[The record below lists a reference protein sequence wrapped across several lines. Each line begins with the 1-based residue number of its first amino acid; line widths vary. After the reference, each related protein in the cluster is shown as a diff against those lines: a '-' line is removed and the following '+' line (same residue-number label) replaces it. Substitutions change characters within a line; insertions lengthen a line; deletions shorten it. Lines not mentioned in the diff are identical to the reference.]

1 MQNKQIGLLNVVWI
15 DVSTCTFISTLTQNV
30 NLKIYI
36 HTTLICTLQNS
47 QKVIFK
53 YNCC

>member
-1 MQNKQIGLLNVVWI
+1 MQSKQISSLNVIWT
-15 DVSTCTFISTLTQNV
+15 DVSTCTFISTLTQNA
-30 NLKIYI
+30 NPKIYI